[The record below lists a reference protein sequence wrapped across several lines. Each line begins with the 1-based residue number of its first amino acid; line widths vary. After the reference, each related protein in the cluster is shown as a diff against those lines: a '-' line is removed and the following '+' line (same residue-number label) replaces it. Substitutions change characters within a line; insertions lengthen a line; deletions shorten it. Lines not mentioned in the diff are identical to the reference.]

1 MTPYEAFSSVDIR
14 IGQVIR
20 VEVNDKAK
28 KPAYKFWIDMG
39 ELGVKTTSAQY
50 TRLYSAAELVG
61 EYVVCVVNLG
71 TRNIAGFASEVLML
85 GAETA
90 PGDVVFLK
98 PERAVTPG
106 QKVF

>member
-14 IGQVIR
+14 IGKVIN
-20 VEVNDKAK
+20 VEVNEKAK
-28 KPAYKFWIDMG
+28 KPAYKFWIDLG

-50 TRLYSAAELVG
+50 TRLYTVEELVG

-90 PGDVVFLK
+90 PGEIVFLK

-106 QKVF
+106 QTVF

>member
-1 MTPYEAFSSVDIR
+1 MTPYEAFSSVDMR
-14 IGQVIR
+14 IGKVTK
-20 VEVNDKAK
+20 VEINDKAK
-28 KPAYKFWIDMG
+28 KPAYKFWIDLG
-39 ELGVKTTSAQY
+39 ELGIKTTSAQY
-50 TRLYSAAELVG
+50 TRLYSTEELVG

-90 PGDVVFLK
+90 PGEVVFLK
-98 PERAVTPG
+98 PERAVAPG